1 MMNIDKLTEKSI
13 QLIQAAQT
21 KALQE
26 EHQKLVPVHLLFA
39 FLNDMEGYGL
49 RLLRQLNVDTD
60 QIKADVEK
68 ALEKE
73 LWVEGAAAELFIDK
87 SLAKVLANAEKT
99 AEKWGDKYVAADAL
113 FYTLAAENGTAKDIF
128 EKNGVTAAKLEKA
141 ILDQRG
147 SHKASSKSA
156 EDAQGALNK
165 YTKDITALARSG
177 KLDPVI
183 GREDEIRRAVQV
195 LSRRIKNNP
204 VLIGEPGVGKTAIVE
219 GLAQRI
225 VNEDVPENIK
235 NNQLLELDMGQ
246 LMAGAKFRGEFEERL
261 KAVLNEVADKAGQVI
276 LFMDEIH
283 TLVGAGSTGEGAMDA
298 SNLLKPAL
306 ARGEL
311 HCIGATTLDEYRK
324 YFEKDPALVRRFQ
337 SVYVPESTVEETIS
351 ILRGIKNKYEV
362 HHGVRISDGSLV
374 AAAKLSDR
382 YINERFLPDKAIDL
396 MDEAAAHIRMEMD
409 SKPKELDDVDRKLMH
424 LKIEET
430 ALLKEEDDA
439 SLKRL
444 EDLRADISVLQ
455 QKSDTLN
462 KEWEAAKFLA
472 QGAKTIQKEMDDL
485 KREMGIAQRQG
496 NLERVAEIQYS
507 LLPKLKAELK
517 RVNEADK
524 AADKSKA
531 QSIIREEVKD
541 EDIAKIVSHWT
552 GVPVD
557 KMVEGTKTKLLNME
571 NLLKKRVIG
580 QDVAVSAVSEAVRR
594 AQAGL
599 QDASR
604 PIGSFLFLGPT
615 GVGKTE
621 LCKALAE
628 FVFDDE
634 NAMVRIDMSEY
645 MEKHAVARLVGAP
658 PGYVGYEQG
667 GTLTEAVRRRPYNVI
682 LFDEIEKAHHDV
694 FNVLLQVLD
703 DGRLTDG
710 QGHTVDFSN
719 TVIIL
724 TSNLGAEHLASLKEG
739 QSSETVRGQVMEVVR
754 RSFKPEFLNRL
765 DDVVLFNRLDRDV
778 MTGIVDVQLHW
789 LEKLLED
796 RELTLT
802 VTESAKKWLG
812 NEGYDPV
819 YGARPLKRVIQ
830 KEVQNKIAT
839 LLLKDEL
846 KAGDNVV
853 VDSHDDAL
861 VVHKEGDG
869 SHKKVVSL

>member
-1 MMNIDKLTEKSI
+1 MNIDKLTEKSI

-26 EHQKLVPVHLLFA
+26 EHQKLVPTHLLYA
-39 FLNDMEGYGL
+39 FLSDMEGYGL
-49 RLLRQLNVDTD
+49 RLLRQLDVDTAT
-60 QIKADVEK
+60 IKSDTEK

-73 LWVEGAAAELFIDK
+73 LWVEGAAAEMFIDK
-87 SLAKVLANAEKT
+87 SLAKILANAEKT

-113 FYTLAAENGTAKDIF
+113 FYTLAHEKGLVKDIF
-128 EKNGVTAAKLEKA
+128 DKNGVSASALEKV
-141 ILDQRG
+141 ILEERG

-156 EDAQGALNK
+156 EEAQGALAK
-165 YTKDITALARSG
+165 YTKDITELAKLG
-177 KLDPVI
+177 KLDPII

-225 VNEDVPENIK
+225 VNEDVPENLK
-235 NNQLLELDMGQ
+235 NNKVLELDMGQ
-246 LMAGAKFRGEFEERL
+246 LMAGAKYRGEFEERL
-261 KAVLNEVADKAGQVI
+261 KAVLNDISDKAGEVI
-276 LFMDEIH
+276 LFIDEIH

-337 SVYVPESTVEETIS
+337 SVYVPESTIEETIS

-374 AAAKLSDR
+374 TAAKLSDR
-382 YINERFLPDKAIDL
+382 YISERFLPDKAIDL
-396 MDEAAAHIRMEMD
+396 MDEAAAHIRMELD
-409 SKPKELDDVDRKLMH
+409 SKPRNLDDIDRKLMH

-439 SLKRL
+439 SKKRL
-444 EDLRADISVLQ
+444 EGLKGEISALQ
-455 QKSDTLN
+455 EQSDMLN
-462 KEWEAAKFLA
+462 KEWEEAKRLA
-472 QGAKTIQKEMDDL
+472 QGSKAIQQEIEEAERDI
-485 KREMGIAQRQG
+485 EIYQRQG
-496 NLERVAEIQYS
+496 DLEKVAEIQYGI
-507 LLPKLKAELK
+507 LPKLKGELEK
-517 RVNEADK
+517 VDEADK
-524 AADKSKA
+524 AQAERKSV
-531 QSIIREEVKD
+531 IREEVKD
-541 EDIAKIVSHWT
+541 EDIAKIVSAWT

-557 KMVEGTKTKLLNME
+557 KMVEGTKDKLLNME
-571 NLLKKRVIG
+571 NLLKGRVIG
-580 QDVAVSAVSEAVRR
+580 QDAAVAAVSEAVRR

-628 FVFDDE
+628 FVFDDDT
-634 NAMVRIDMSEY
+634 AMVRIDMSEY

-667 GTLTEAVRRRPYNVI
+667 GVLTEAVRRRPYNVI
-682 LFDEIEKAHHDV
+682 LFDEIEKAHPDV
-694 FNVLLQVLD
+694 FNILLQVLD

-710 QGHTVDFSN
+710 QGHTVDFTN

-739 QSSETVRGQVMEVVR
+739 QNSETVRGQVMEVVR

-765 DDVVLFNRLDRDV
+765 DDVVLFNRLDKSV
-778 MTGIVDVQLHW
+778 MTGIVDVQLLW
-789 LEKLLED
+789 LEKLIEERDLH
-796 RELTLT
+796 LH
-802 VTESAKKWLG
+802 VTDKAKKWLAE
-812 NEGYDPV
+812 EGYDPV

-830 KEVQNKIAT
+830 KEVQNRIAT
-839 LLLKDEL
+839 LVLKDEV
-846 KAGDNVV
+846 KAGDTVE
-853 VDSHDDAL
+853 VDSDGQNIS
-861 VVHKEGDG
+861 VHKKGHQKAD
-869 SHKKVVSL
+869 KVVNLKS

>member
-1 MMNIDKLTEKSI
+1 MNIDKLTEKSI

-26 EHQKLVPVHLLFA
+26 EHQKLVPAHLLHA

-49 RLLRQLNVDTD
+49 RLLRHLNVDTNAMKSD
-60 QIKADVEK
+60 TDK

-73 LWVEGAAAELFIDK
+73 IWVEGSTAELFIDK
-87 SLAKVLANAEKT
+87 SLAKILANAEKT
-99 AEKWGDKYVAADAL
+99 AENWGDKYVAADAL
-113 FYTLAAENGTAKDIF
+113 FYTLASESGAVKEIF
-128 EKNGVTAAKLEKA
+128 EKNGVKASALEKV
-141 ILDQRG
+141 ILEQRG

-156 EDAQGALNK
+156 EEAQGALAK
-165 YTKDITALARSG
+165 YTKDITELAKLG
-177 KLDPVI
+177 KLDPII

-225 VNEDVPENIK
+225 VNEDVPENLK
-235 NNQLLELDMGQ
+235 GNQVLELDMGQ

-261 KAVLNEVADKAGQVI
+261 KAVLNDVTEKAGQVI
-276 LFMDEIH
+276 LFIDEIH

-337 SVYVPESTVEETIS
+337 SVYVPESSVEETIS

-362 HHGVRISDGSLV
+362 HHGVRISDGALV
-374 AAAKLSDR
+374 SAAKLSDR

-396 MDEAAAHIRMEMD
+396 MDEAAANIRMEMD
-409 SKPKELDDVDRKLMH
+409 SKPKELDDIDRKLMH
-424 LKIEET
+424 YKIEEA
-430 ALLKEEDDA
+430 ALLKEEDEA
-439 SLKRL
+439 SKKRL
-444 EDLRADISVLQ
+444 VELKGEISALQ
-455 QKSDTLN
+455 EKSDMLN
-462 KEWEAAKFLA
+462 KEWEEAKRLA
-472 QGAKTIQKEMDDL
+472 QGSKVIQQEIDEAKRNIE
-485 KREMGIAQRQG
+485 IYQRQG
-496 NLERVAEIQYS
+496 NLEKVAEIQYS
-507 LLPKLKAELK
+507 VLPNLNAELQ
-517 RVNEADK
+517 RVEEADK
-524 AADKSKA
+524 EKTN
-531 QSIIREEVKD
+531 SIIREVVKA

-557 KMVEGTKTKLLNME
+557 KMVEGTKGKLLRME
-571 NLLKKRVIG
+571 ELLKARVIG
-580 QDVAVSAVSEAVRR
+580 QDVAVASVSEAVRR

-628 FVFDDE
+628 FVFDDDT
-634 NAMVRIDMSEY
+634 AMVRIDMSEY

-667 GTLTEAVRRRPYNVI
+667 GVLTEAVRRRPYNVI
-682 LFDEIEKAHHDV
+682 LFDEVEKAHPDV
-694 FNVLLQVLD
+694 FNILLQVLD

-710 QGHTVDFSN
+710 QGRTVDFTN

-724 TSNLGAEHLASLKEG
+724 TSNLGAEHLATLKDG
-739 QSSETVRGQVMEVVR
+739 QTSESVRGQVMDVVR
-754 RSFKPEFLNRL
+754 KSFKPEFLNRL
-765 DDVVLFNRLDRDV
+765 DDIVLFNRLDRGV
-778 MTGIVDVQLHW
+778 MTGIVDVQLKW
-789 LEKLLED
+789 LEKLIED
-796 RELTLT
+796 RDLKLH
-802 VTESAKKWLG
+802 VTAKAKEWLA
-812 NEGYDPV
+812 NEGYDPI
-819 YGARPLKRVIQ
+819 YGARPLKRVVQ
-830 KEVQNKIAT
+830 KEVQNRIAT
-839 LLLKDEL
+839 LVLKDEVSAGDTVEVDSDGTNISVH
-846 KAGDNVV
+846 KAGEP
-853 VDSHDDAL
+853 
-861 VVHKEGDG
+861 KED
-869 SHKKVVSL
+869 KVVSIK